1 MKREIPR
8 REIFRTPRARLDLV
22 EIWQFIA
29 DENEAAA
36 DRVLDRIQRL
46 LEMLADNP
54 HAGRARPELAPD
66 LRSIITGNYVLYY
79 TASDSVI
86 VAVRVRSRYMDTQS
100 DDVS

>member
-1 MKREIPR
+1 MERKTPAREIL
-8 REIFRTPRARLDLV
+8 RTPRARLDLV
-22 EIWQFIA
+22 EIWSFIA
-29 DENEAAA
+29 DDNEAAA

-54 HAGRARPELAPD
+54 HAGRARPELSPD

-79 TASDSVI
+79 TASESVI
-86 VAVRVRSRYMDTQS
+86 VLIRARSRYMDTQS